1 MRLEFIGKT
10 KGRITDV
17 AGFTIKLGQKD
28 NRPAAQLHVRATAP
42 NAILDKFSPR
52 IRTLLFEKAAGSEK
66 MQKQLEGIE
75 VVSDLPNLTEEGS
88 KLGTLSWNDEQTG
101 CTFIVDRAIDPL
113 KLRDCKASDFKIRSR
128 DGGTVQVDFTLVTGE
143 IDRDTAGDLLLL
155 KDTDI
160 MFELEAAQVHQQELP
175 SEEDGDEP
183 DDAGD
188 GLGEELT
195 PEKALAGA
203 LQQHAE
209 GKEVTVKPPA
219 RKTPVAKKI
228 ARAAGKQSR
237 RAKA

>member
-1 MRLEFIGKT
+1 MRLEFVGKH
-10 KGRITDV
+10 KGRITEV

-42 NAILDKFSPR
+42 NSILDKFSPR
-52 IRTLLFEKAAGSEK
+52 IRALLFEKAAGSER
-66 MQKQLEGIE
+66 MQKQLEGID

-101 CTFIVDRAIDPL
+101 CTFVIDRAIDPL

-128 DGGTVQVDFTLVTGE
+128 DGGTVQVDFALITGE

-160 MFELEAAQVHQQELP
+160 MFELEAAQVHQQELQ
-175 SEEDGDEP
+175 SDDTSGADEEQ
-183 DDAGD
+183 
-188 GLGEELT
+188 LT
-195 PEKALAGA
+195 TEKALGKA
-203 LQQHAE
+203 LQQQHE

-219 RKTPVAKKI
+219 AKKVPLAKKT
-228 ARAAGKQSR
+228 ARAVGKQSR
-237 RAKA
+237 RGTKT